1 MQVLRCE
8 HVLPHVAPQAPTPVL
23 CWVLLGSLLGCACR
37 GPPALSHPGGSML
50 PTRRDKEQKK
60 EEFPSAQAAKIPKF
74 PLRFPLVGCVSPSG
88 STEAP

>member
-1 MQVLRCE
+1 MQELRCGY
-8 HVLPHVAPQAPTPVL
+8 VLPHVAPQAPTPVL

-50 PTRRDKEQKK
+50 PTRRDKEQK

>member
-1 MQVLRCE
+1 
-8 HVLPHVAPQAPTPVL
+8 
-23 CWVLLGSLLGCACR
+23 
-37 GPPALSHPGGSML
+37 ML
-50 PTRRDKEQKK
+50 PTRRDKEQK